1 MIFKSLA
8 QNATLL
14 PKDCA
19 LFLIAAFIISGI
31 VHTIWMRSRTSLR
44 FVIPLD
50 GGLKF
55 RQRRILGDNK
65 TLRGLMVLIPGTGCS
80 FFLLGT
86 VVSSQPGVL
95 DGVWPLSP
103 PAFGLLGL
111 LAGLGFMLGE
121 LPNSFIKR
129 QMGILPGEVA
139 KGLTQ
144 KVIFLIIDRVDS
156 LLGMLLAISL
166 VVPTP
171 WQIWL
176 YVFVLGPFIH
186 WFFSF
191 VLFLLK
197 VKERAA

>member
-1 MIFKSLA
+1 
-8 QNATLL
+8 
-14 PKDCA
+14 
-19 LFLIAAFIISGI
+19 
-31 VHTIWMRSRTSLR
+31 
-44 FVIPLD
+44 
-50 GGLKF
+50 
-55 RQRRILGDNK
+55 
-65 TLRGLMVLIPGTGCS
+65 
-80 FFLLGT
+80 
-86 VVSSQPGVL
+86 VL

-103 PAFGLLGL
+103 AAFGLLGL

-129 QMGILPGEVA
+129 QMGILPGEAA
-139 KGLTQ
+139 KGLIQ
-144 KVIFLIIDRVDS
+144 KVIFLITDRVDS

-176 YVFVLGPFIH
+176 YVFVSGPFIH

-197 VKERAA
+197 VKGRAA

>member
-1 MIFKSLA
+1 LIFKSLA
-8 QNATLL
+8 QNATLI
-14 PKDCA
+14 PKDCT

-31 VHTIWMRSRTSLR
+31 VHTIWMRSRISLS

-50 GGLKF
+50 GGLKL

-86 VVSSQPGVL
+86 VVRSQAGVL

-103 PAFGLLGL
+103 AAFGLLGL

-129 QMGILPGEVA
+129 QMGILPGEAA
-139 KGLTQ
+139 KGPIR
-144 KVIFLIIDRVDS
+144 KVVFLIMDRVDS

-186 WFFSF
+186 LFFSF

-197 VKERAA
+197 VKGRAA